1 MTKLGKSL
9 ICQPSFRLNMSRRIA
24 VFQVLIMLTSVII
37 ASGVATGQEN
47 ETVIA
52 TSVTLESD
60 GNDSLCDYD
69 HVRVVDGGEL
79 TIRDSRL
86 QLNCDITIEEGGVLN
101 MEDSSLECGLSDEPD
116 YNSDC
121 GYGLKGYGYWDEES
135 RASFR
140 VPNEGIEGDF
150 TMTMYSVGG
159 ASYYGAQAFV
169 GDSDPISLNG
179 SSHTFEF
186 SDTDGEDIWI
196 GLIGYGQSPVS
207 VSRVIIEVGNEEIE
221 LAGYYLER
229 MNMMAA
235 GERQYEIVVNGH
247 ISMSGSSLVGTELT
261 VGEYGSL
268 VTNGS
273 TFDRVGP
280 ILSQG
285 DGSIVRIVN
294 STFINSLDDH
304 DVRGTAFSEIT
315 WEDSVGSGGFT
326 DRWERRVVDQKVVF
340 DSKGVVFRVNGM
352 GVAESTSFESFS
364 DDSGEAL
371 VNGGGER
378 VVEVGWSNGTV
389 WSESATIE
397 IVSYRTGWNPDGSGI
412 DDYGGYGIPLSWH
425 DLQYV
430 SDSTPHVEWAN
441 LEVVLEE
448 GVSEAVGYAG
458 SSVPMRASFTNS
470 GTASASFYISC
481 DVVETGLDADISGFQ
496 GLVLNAGQTDEM
508 LFDWRGIETG
518 DYSLD
523 CEILTPTQL
532 VSDDSFGGGTFSSE
546 TVSWTEVD
554 EEAGL
559 PMVSILVAIAVTIV
573 LIGLWLI
580 RKSSGEELV
589 DGIESTTDRV

>member
-1 MTKLGKSL
+1 
-9 ICQPSFRLNMSRRIA
+9 MSKRIA
-24 VFQVLIMLTSVII
+24 VLQALIMLMSFVVV
-37 ASGVATGQEN
+37 SGFAVAQEN
-47 ETVIA
+47 ETTID
-52 TSVTLESD
+52 TSVTWGD
-60 GNDSLCDYD
+60 GSELTCDYD
-69 HVRVVDGGEL
+69 HVRIVDGGEL
-79 TIRDSRL
+79 TIRDSDVDLRC
-86 QLNCDITIEEGGVLN
+86 QITIEEGGVLN
-101 MEDSSLECGLSDEPD
+101 LEDSHLVCGLTDEPD
-116 YNSDC
+116 YPSNSDC
-121 GYGLKGYGYWDEES
+121 GYGLKGYGYWDEGS
-135 RASFR
+135 RASFK

-159 ASYYGAQAFV
+159 ASYYGSQAFV

-207 VSRVIIEVGNEEIE
+207 VSHVILEVGNEEIE
-221 LAGYYLER
+221 LSGHYLER

-235 GERQYEIVVNGH
+235 GEREYEIVVYGQLRM
-247 ISMSGSSLVGTELT
+247 IGSSLEGAKVTI
-261 VGEYGSL
+261 GEYGSL
-268 VTNGS
+268 VTNDS

-280 ILSQG
+280 ILSQA

-294 STFINSLDDH
+294 STFSNSLDDH

-315 WEDSVGSGGFT
+315 WEDSAGSGGFT
-326 DRWERRVVDQKVVF
+326 DRWERRIIDQKVVF

-378 VVEVGWSNGTV
+378 VVEVGWSNGTI

-397 IVSYRTGWNPDGSGI
+397 IISYRTGWNPDGSGI
-412 DDYGGYGIPLSWH
+412 DDYGGYSIPLSWH
-425 DLQYV
+425 DVQYV
-430 SDSTPHVEWAN
+430 SDSTPHVEWSN
-441 LEVVLEE
+441 LEIVLEE
-448 GVSEAVGYAG
+448 GVSEPVGYAG

-470 GTASASFYISC
+470 GSASASFYISC
-481 DVVETGLDADISGFQ
+481 DVVETGLDADIGGFQ

-508 LFDWRGIETG
+508 LFDWRGGETG

-532 VSDDSFGGGTFSSE
+532 VSDDSFGGGTFSSG
-546 TVSWTEVD
+546 TVSWVESVD
-554 EEAGL
+554 EDGL
-559 PMVSILVAIAVTIV
+559 PMVSILVALAVTV
-573 LIGLWLI
+573 LIIGMWLV
-580 RKSSGEELV
+580 RKSSEEGYTE
-589 DGIESTTDRV
+589 D